1 MYLPSIV
8 MLCHYLRRTAVLPRA
23 ARQQQKQDATAMAT
37 VSGDLPR
44 GGTKWDSVVPGL
56 AVRRRQGCARTA
68 N

>member
-1 MYLPSIV
+1 
-8 MLCHYLRRTAVLPRA
+8 
-23 ARQQQKQDATAMAT
+23 MAT